1 MWIFFRRINEN
12 RSLQPAWYQAREAG
26 YEERS
31 LSLEPPLVFGE
42 QSAGG
47 HQGAAEDGGETT
59 FLGLGDCRFFGP
71 WSLQRMNLFKNDMY
85 GLCGYVLYVST
96 VSTDFDILSRK
107 NDDAGALV
115 EAHLPHIVL
124 CHQVLLKALSL
135 SSLWINTIWQ
145 ID

>member
-1 MWIFFRRINEN
+1 MCIFFRRINES

-71 WSLQRMNLFKNDMY
+71 WSLQCMNLFKNDMY

-96 VSTDFDILSRK
+96 VSTDFDLLSRK
-107 NDDAGALV
+107 MMMMV
-115 EAHLPHIVL
+115 RWWKRICPT
-124 CHQVLLKALSL
+124 LSFVTKF
-135 SSLWINTIWQ
+135 S
-145 ID
+145 